1 MSRTPPIQQLLTVGQ
16 LADLAGTTVR
26 TLHHYDEI
34 GLLSPG
40 ERTAAGYRLYTEDD
54 VRRLRHVVVYRRLG
68 FALEDVKLLLDDPRA
83 DVAAHLRRQRD
94 AVTTRL
100 DELSALV
107 QAIDRALE
115 AELSGIRLTKD
126 EQRQLFGEG
135 FSEEYAGEAERR
147 WGRTEAWKESQART
161 SRYSKDDWVE
171 ITREL
176 DAVHRAFVEAMDA
189 GPPSSDEAM
198 DAAEQARL
206 HIDRRFYDCSHD
218 VHRTLGDMYVADP
231 RFTKTY
237 EDMAP
242 GLAHYVRDAI
252 HANADRH
259 AFREG

>member
-1 MSRTPPIQQLLTVGQ
+1 L
-16 LADLAGTTVR
+16 
-26 TLHHYDEI
+26 
-34 GLLSPG
+34 
-40 ERTAAGYRLYTEDD
+40 
-54 VRRLRHVVVYRRLG
+54 
-68 FALEDVKLLLDDPRA
+68 ALEDVKRLLDDPSA

-94 AVTTRL
+94 AVTARL
-100 DELSALV
+100 VELSALV

-126 EQRQLFGEG
+126 EQRELFGEG

-171 ITREL
+171 ITREM
-176 DAVHRAFVEAMDA
+176 DAVHRAFVDAMDA
-189 GPPSSDEAM
+189 GLPPSSDEAM

-206 HIDRRFYDCSHD
+206 HIDRRFYDCAPD
-218 VHRTLGDMYVADP
+218 LHRILGGMYVADP

-242 GLAHYVRDAI
+242 GLAQYVRDAI